1 MLPGKTSVYDEYCI
15 NGELFDNIG
24 EFDGIIGDGDS
35 IAFWVPPAT
44 IGLCGGFI
52 SIGYI

>member
-1 MLPGKTSVYDEYCI
+1 MDGKTSEYGEYCI
-15 NGELFDNIG
+15 SGELFDNIG
-24 EFDGIIGDGDS
+24 ELDDINGDDES
-35 IAFWVPPAT
+35 IELCDAPAT